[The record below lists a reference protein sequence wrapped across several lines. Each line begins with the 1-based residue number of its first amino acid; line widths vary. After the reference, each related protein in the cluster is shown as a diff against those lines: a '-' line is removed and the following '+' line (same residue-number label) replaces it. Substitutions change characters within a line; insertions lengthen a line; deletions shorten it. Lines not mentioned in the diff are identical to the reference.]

1 LTKDPKKIGVIQF
14 GWDVVQNL
22 KTEKMADPEESLATL
37 MFSANEFSDA
47 YIASE
52 LIDHCAFD
60 INSPGLISDRGQ

>member
-1 LTKDPKKIGVIQF
+1 M
-14 GWDVVQNL
+14 QNL